1 MSTKT
6 MPAIAVSRREML
18 ASAGAGFGAVALAGL
33 LDQETT
39 ASTADV
45 IVSEAPLAAR
55 PPHFPGRA
63 KSVIFLF
70 MEGGPSH
77 IDLFDPKPTLDELA
91 GKPVP
96 KSFSRVITAMGEFD
110 SPILASKRSWKQ
122 HGEAGLWI
130 SDWLPHIAM
139 QADELAVI
147 RSCWTNGIN
156 HSGGVCQMNTGI
168 QFAGRPSLGSW
179 VTYGLGT
186 ENDNLPAF
194 VVMQDREDVVVNGP
208 RNWGSGFMPAV
219 YQGAALEVEGPPFP
233 NLAPPGHVTASQQR
247 LALDFLQARN
257 HQHADGR
264 GINSELDA
272 RIRSY
277 ELAYLMQAH
286 APEAVDLTKETAET
300 KALYGLDDK
309 ETAAFG
315 RNCLLARRLVERGVR
330 FVQCY
335 HGAGSKWDAHKDIE
349 GNHAKMCREMD
360 KPVAGLL
367 TDLKRCGLLDDT
379 LVVWGGEFGRTPMSE
394 KGDGRDHN
402 PSGFT
407 MWMAGGGVRG
417 GTVHGTTDEI
427 GLHAVENRLH
437 VHDIHSTILSLL
449 GLDHKK
455 LVYFHAGRPER
466 VDANEGH
473 VYEAI
478 RS

>member
-1 MSTKT
+1 VEKILMISLT
-6 MPAIAVSRREML
+6 RREML
-18 ASAGAGFGAVALAGL
+18 TSAGAGFGAVALAGL
-33 LDQETT
+33 LGR
-39 ASTADV
+39 
-45 IVSEAPLAAR
+45 EAAAAAAGQPSAPSPLAAK
-55 PPHFPGRA
+55 PPHVAGRA

-77 IDLFDPKPTLDELA
+77 IDLFDPKPTLDRLA

-96 KSFSRVITAMGEFD
+96 ESFGRVITAMGEFD
-110 SPILASKRSWKQ
+110 SPILASKRTWKQ

-130 SDWLPHIAM
+130 SDWLPHIAT

-156 HSGGVCQMNTGI
+156 HSGGVCQMNTGT

-194 VVMQDREDVVVNGP
+194 VVMQDREDIVVNGP
-208 RNWGSGFMPAV
+208 RNWGPGFMPAV

-233 NLAPPGHVTASQQR
+233 NLAPPSHVSAAQQR
-247 LALDFLQARN
+247 QALDYLQQRN
-257 HQHADGR
+257 RRHQEGR
-264 GINSELDA
+264 NENSELDA

-277 ELAYLMQAH
+277 ELAYQMQAY
-286 APEAVDLTKETAET
+286 APEAVDLAMETAET
-300 KALYGLDDK
+300 KALYGLDNK

-402 PSGFT
+402 PTGFT

-437 VHDIHSTILSLL
+437 VHDLHSTILYLL

-466 VDANEGH
+466 IDANEGH
-473 VYEAI
+473 VYEPLA
-478 RS
+478 S

>member
-1 MSTKT
+1 MTFLT
-6 MPAIAVSRREML
+6 RREML
-18 ASAGAGFGAVALAGL
+18 TSSGAGFGAVALAGL
-33 LDQETT
+33 LGPE
-39 ASTADV
+39 AA
-45 IVSEAPLAAR
+45 VSATGHTPGTSPLAAK
-55 PPHFPGRA
+55 PPHGVGRA

-77 IDLFDPKPTLDELA
+77 IDLFDPKPALDRLA
-91 GKPVP
+91 GQPVP
-96 KSFSRVITAMGEFD
+96 KSFGRVITSMGEFD
-110 SPILASKRSWKQ
+110 SPILSSKRTWKQ
-122 HGEAGLWI
+122 HGEGGLWI
-130 SDWLPHIAM
+130 SDWLPHIAT

-186 ENDNLPAF
+186 ENENLPAF

-208 RNWGSGFMPAV
+208 RNWGTGFMPAI
-219 YQGAALEVEGPPFP
+219 YQGAALEVEGQPFP
-233 NLAPPGHVTASQQR
+233 NLAPPSHVTAAQQR
-247 LALDFLQARN
+247 LALNYLQARN
-257 HQHADGR
+257 RRHEAGR
-264 GINSELDA
+264 DENSELNA

-277 ELAYLMQAH
+277 ELAFQMQAH
-286 APEAVDLTKETAET
+286 APEAVDLASETAET

-309 ETAAFG
+309 ATAPFG

-335 HGAGSKWDAHKDIE
+335 HGAGSKWDAHKGIE
-349 GNHAKMCREMD
+349 ANHATMCREMD

-367 TDLKRCGLLDDT
+367 ADLKRRGLLDDT

-402 PSGFT
+402 PTGFT

-437 VHDIHSTILSLL
+437 VHDLHSTILYLM

-466 VDANEGH
+466 IDANEGH
-473 VYEAI
+473 VYTDIA
-478 RS
+478 S

>member
-1 MSTKT
+1 MTFLT
-6 MPAIAVSRREML
+6 RREML
-18 ASAGAGFGAVALAGL
+18 TSAGAGFGAVALAGL
-33 LDQETT
+33 LGREAAAA
-39 ASTADV
+39 ASGQP
-45 IVSEAPLAAR
+45 SGPSPLAAK
-55 PPHFPGRA
+55 PPHVAGRA

-77 IDLFDPKPTLDELA
+77 IDLFDPKPALDRLA

-96 KSFSRVITAMGEFD
+96 ESFGRVITAMGEFD
-110 SPILASKRSWKQ
+110 SPILASKRTWKQ

-130 SDWLPHIAM
+130 SDWLPHIAT

-156 HSGGVCQMNTGI
+156 HSGGVCQMNTGN

-194 VVMQDREDVVVNGP
+194 VVMQDREDIVVNGP

-233 NLAPPGHVTASQQR
+233 NLAPPSHVTAAQQR
-247 LALDFLQARN
+247 LALDYLQNRN
-257 HQHADGR
+257 RRHQEGR
-264 GINSELDA
+264 DENSELEA

-277 ELAYLMQAH
+277 ELAYQMQAY
-286 APEAVDLTKETAET
+286 APEAVDLAMETAET

-309 ETAAFG
+309 ATAAFG

-335 HGAGSKWDAHKDIE
+335 HGAGSKWDAHKNIE
-349 GNHAKMCREMD
+349 GNHARMCREMD

-402 PSGFT
+402 PTGFT

-437 VHDIHSTILSLL
+437 VHDLHSTILYLL

-466 VDANEGH
+466 IDANEGH
-473 VYEAI
+473 AYKAI
-478 RS
+478 AS